1 MPRAPKVV
9 RVGASMGKA
18 WAGSVGSPCSRA
30 GRFFC
35 RWSKEGKRP
44 AHRVA
49 KKKVSE
55 GGEGRVIGEI
65 SPTGITTDQ
74 TNQPATRNRLTDQAI
89 SRARVRATER
99 TTRDSDKPVQRA
111 GVGEIMQG
119 QGEGQRRVQSSRWL
133 SLGSLSRVP
142 AAVRC
147 GLLLT
152 LAVATP
158 AQASAKLVLIP
169 DYPTLVGL
177 ILLFLGLIVVTNALI
192 FKPIF
197 QALDERSSRV
207 EGARQR
213 AEEVDRDSDALLQR
227 YELSI
232 HEARSEADAKRKNK
246 LGHAREEQLSMAEV
260 ARA

>member
-1 MPRAPKVV
+1 
-9 RVGASMGKA
+9 
-18 WAGSVGSPCSRA
+18 
-30 GRFFC
+30 
-35 RWSKEGKRP
+35 
-44 AHRVA
+44 
-49 KKKVSE
+49 
-55 GGEGRVIGEI
+55 
-65 SPTGITTDQ
+65 
-74 TNQPATRNRLTDQAI
+74 
-89 SRARVRATER
+89 
-99 TTRDSDKPVQRA
+99 
-111 GVGEIMQG
+111 MQG
-119 QGEGQRRVQSSRWL
+119 QREGQRRVQSSRWL
-133 SLGSLSRVP
+133 RLGSLPRVP
-142 AAVRC
+142 GAVRC

-177 ILLFLGLIVVTNALI
+177 ILLFLGLIVVTNTLI

-246 LGHAREEQLSMAEV
+246 LGHAREEQLSMAEAARGQAEAQVEV
-260 ARA
+260 AREQLATALATAREGLKATSREIAQAVAARVIGRDL